1 MQNEFILANYLSN
14 IMTDFFLV
22 YTETPWDNLNT
33 NELTQIRI
41 LSLKSVLKTYPVI
54 EPSFFDDLNSK
65 LLEYNHYIWVQ
76 SIKRII
82 GPKNEDYDISK
93 WNFVWAFDNQRRMFQ
108 FLFQKV
114 EEQGILVGLA
124 PPELSKLFSEH
135 GKEAIL
141 RTLSLLT
148 NPSKIKFLMV
158 LSPRGKS
165 IAEEQQL
172 FHTDKNYL
180 EKLNYLRAL
189 KDVPNI
195 QGAWYPS
202 FDPSCPVC
210 NSFMSEIKDYKVG
223 FAKLVCPKCGYE
235 KTK

>member
-1 MQNEFILANYLSN
+1 
-14 IMTDFFLV
+14 MTDFFLV
-22 YTETPWDNLNT
+22 YTETPWDNLDT
-33 NELTQIRI
+33 NQLTQIRI

-65 LLEYNHYIWVQ
+65 ILEYNHYMWVQ

-82 GPKNEDYDISK
+82 GPKNEDYDISN
-93 WNFVWAFDNQRRMFQ
+93 WNFLWAFDDHRRMFQ

-148 NPSKIKFLMV
+148 NPSKMRFLMV

-165 IAEEQQL
+165 IAEEHQL
-172 FHTDKNYL
+172 FRADKNYL
-180 EKLNYLRAL
+180 EKLNYLRGL

-202 FDPSCPVC
+202 FDPRCPVC
-210 NSFMSEIKDYKVG
+210 NSFMSEIKDYRVG
-223 FAKLVCPKCGYE
+223 FGKLVCPRCGYE
-235 KTK
+235 KRK

>member
-1 MQNEFILANYLSN
+1 
-14 IMTDFFLV
+14 MTDFFLV

-33 NELTQIRI
+33 KELTQIRM
-41 LSLKSVLKTYPVI
+41 LSLKSIFKSYPVI

-65 LLEYNHYIWVQ
+65 ILEYNHYMWAQ
-76 SIKRII
+76 SIKRIT
-82 GPKNEDYDISK
+82 GPKNEDYDIAN
-93 WNFVWAFDNQRRMFQ
+93 WNLLWAFDDQRRMFQ

-114 EEQGILVGLA
+114 EEQGILVGIA

-141 RTLSLLT
+141 RTLSILT
-148 NPSKIKFLMV
+148 NPSKINFLMV

-172 FHTDKNYL
+172 FNADKNYL
-180 EKLNYLRAL
+180 EKLNYLRGL

-202 FDPSCPVC
+202 FDPRCPVC
-210 NSFMSEIKDYKVG
+210 NSFMSEIKDYRVG

-235 KTK
+235 KRK

>member
-1 MQNEFILANYLSN
+1 
-14 IMTDFFLV
+14 MTDFFMV

-33 NELTQIRI
+33 NQLTQIRI
-41 LSLKSVLKTYPVI
+41 LSLKNILKRYPVV
-54 EPSFFDDLNSK
+54 EPSFFDDLNSRILK
-65 LLEYNHYIWVQ
+65 NNHYMWVQ
-76 SIKRII
+76 SIKRIT
-82 GPKNEDYDISK
+82 GPKNEDYDISN
-93 WNFVWAFDNQRRMFQ
+93 WSILWGFDDQRRMFQ

-124 PPELSKLFSEH
+124 PPELSKLISDH
-135 GKEAIL
+135 GKGAIL
-141 RTLSLLT
+141 RTLSLLN

-158 LSPRGKS
+158 LGPRGKS

-172 FHTDKNYL
+172 FRADKNYF

-195 QGAWYPS
+195 QGDWYPS
-202 FDPSCPVC
+202 FDPRCPIC
-210 NSFMSEIKDYKVG
+210 NSFMSEIKDYRIG
-223 FAKLVCPKCGYE
+223 FGKLVCPQCGYK

>member
-1 MQNEFILANYLSN
+1 
-14 IMTDFFLV
+14 MTDFFMV

-33 NELTQIRI
+33 NQLAQIRI
-41 LSLKSVLKTYPVI
+41 LSLKSIFKSFPVI

-65 LLEYNHYIWVQ
+65 IIEYNHYMWAQ

-82 GPKNEDYDISK
+82 GPKNEDYEIAN

-135 GKEAIL
+135 GKGAIL
-141 RTLSLLT
+141 RTLSIIT

-158 LSPRGKS
+158 LGPRGKS
-165 IAEEQQL
+165 IVEGQQL
-172 FHTDKNYL
+172 FQADKNYL
-180 EKLNYLRAL
+180 EKLNYLRTL

-202 FDPSCPVC
+202 FDPRCPVC

-223 FAKLVCPKCGYE
+223 VSKLVCPQCGYE

>member
-1 MQNEFILANYLSN
+1 
-14 IMTDFFLV
+14 MTDFFMV

-33 NELTQIRI
+33 NQLTQIRI
-41 LSLKSVLKTYPVI
+41 HSLKSIFKIYPII

-65 LLEYNHYIWVQ
+65 IVKNNHYMWVQ
-76 SIKRII
+76 SIKRIT
-82 GPKNEDYDISK
+82 GPKNEDYDISN
-93 WNFVWAFDNQRRMFQ
+93 WSFLWAFDDQRRMFQ

-124 PPELSKLFSEH
+124 PPELSKLFSDH
-135 GKEAIL
+135 GKGAIL

-148 NPSKIKFLMV
+148 NPSKIKFIMV
-158 LSPRGKS
+158 LGPRGKS

-172 FHTDKNYL
+172 FRADKNYL

-195 QGAWYPS
+195 QGDWYPS
-202 FDPSCPVC
+202 YDPRCPIC
-210 NSFMSEIKDYKVG
+210 NSFMSEIKDYRIG
-223 FAKLVCPKCGYE
+223 FGKLVCPQCGYE

>member
-1 MQNEFILANYLSN
+1 
-14 IMTDFFLV
+14 MTDFFMV

-33 NELTQIRI
+33 NQLTQIRI
-41 LSLKSVLKTYPVI
+41 LSLKSIFKIYPVI

-65 LLEYNHYIWVQ
+65 IVKNNHYMWVQ
-76 SIKRII
+76 SIKRIT
-82 GPKNEDYDISK
+82 GPKNEDYDISN
-93 WNFVWAFDNQRRMFQ
+93 WSFLWAFDDQRRMFQ

-124 PPELSKLFSEH
+124 PPELSKLFSDH
-135 GKEAIL
+135 GKGAIL

-148 NPSKIKFLMV
+148 NPSKIKFIMV
-158 LSPRGKS
+158 LGPRGKS

-172 FHTDKNYL
+172 FRADKNYL
-180 EKLNYLRAL
+180 GKLNYLRAL

-195 QGAWYPS
+195 QGDWYPS
-202 FDPSCPVC
+202 YDPRCPIC
-210 NSFMSEIKDYKVG
+210 NSFMSEIKDYRIG
-223 FAKLVCPKCGYE
+223 FGKLVCPQCGYE

>member
-1 MQNEFILANYLSN
+1 
-14 IMTDFFLV
+14 MTDFFKV

-41 LSLKSVLKTYPVI
+41 LSLKSIFKSYPVI

-65 LLEYNHYIWVQ
+65 ILEYNHYMWAQ
-76 SIKRII
+76 SIKRIM
-82 GPKNEDYDISK
+82 GPKNEDYEITN

-114 EEQGILVGLA
+114 KEQGILVGLA

-135 GKEAIL
+135 GKGAIL

-148 NPSKIKFLMV
+148 DPSKTNFLMV
-158 LSPRGKS
+158 LGPKGKS
-165 IAEEQQL
+165 IAEGQQL
-172 FHTDKNYL
+172 FQADRNYL
-180 EKLNYLRAL
+180 EKLNYLRNL

-202 FDPSCPVC
+202 FDPRCPVC
-210 NSFMSEIKDYKVG
+210 NSFMSEIKDYRVG
-223 FAKLVCPKCGYE
+223 YGKLVCPQCGYE
-235 KTK
+235 KKK